1 MNPEYANLTDLQHW
15 ADSVAARP
23 ELPGLLRRLI
33 LATVGVDAIRAP
45 SGDAVGEPGWDIVL
59 EAPAAREPW
68 IPAGAS
74 RWEGGVGGDPV
85 AKAQSDFVK
94 RTRATPPEV
103 QARQTFVFFTPR
115 RWDGDVSR
123 KWIDRKLVETTNS
136 WAGVRVVDGV
146 QLVSWLE
153 TQPGVHIFASEL
165 VGKKPTEVE
174 LLSRRWERWS
184 VETAPALPPRV
195 LLAGRTAHAAAL
207 TGALDGP
214 AIETRIGSDTIAES
228 LAFFAASMPEALL
241 TRAVVVTGAGVWL
254 RLATHNEPLILVPTF
269 EDPDVPLALKAGHH
283 VLIPEGPRSRAK
295 LPRVDIPAAT
305 AAFEAAGVEGRAA
318 SEYARAAR
326 RSLSSL
332 RRRLGRSGPLRAPD
346 WADGTATAV
355 LAPSLLAGAWVDTN
369 QADLDVLHD
378 LTDTGW
384 RGLSRALQPFANR
397 EDPPL
402 RVQAGRWEFLDLFD
416 AWELLYPAVTG
427 ADLAMFQALLAKVV
441 PEPDPVLDLP
451 CEERMYAG
459 IRGVRRAH
467 SPTLRAAMART
478 VATLGAVVGDR
489 EMQDG
494 KTGQDH
500 ANAAVRALLADD
512 EPRAWISIA
521 DLLQDLAEAAPTVL
535 LDAVERALAAP
546 GDPLAALFAADAGV
560 PGISGSGARHHHLL
574 WALEHLALN
583 QRYLARAVLAT
594 ARLVELDDGHSKGN
608 TPMGSLLESLH
619 VVRPQAA
626 VTRTTRRDALDLLRR
641 RHPEV
646 AWRLLVRLVPST
658 ASGTILIRGKARWR
672 DWEAAG
678 EPTLSDVFDGLDD
691 VAGRLAADV
700 GSDPKRL
707 HDIVDVVMRVAPQSR
722 ATLLGAIRSGLASA
736 DPDLARDI
744 ARLLGEQVIQH
755 RRFAH
760 ADWSVPEEEVAAVE
774 ALALE
779 LDPTAMTAPD
789 VDWFSYWPRR
799 AMDDDN
805 LLSHEADAIIERERH
820 ATIKRLLQ
828 TGGLGA
834 VTRLA
839 VESDATYPI
848 GFHLAAFDLGDDE
861 PTLLALVTGH
871 EPVAQAVRGY
881 VANKFQTGGLAWL
894 GHALAAA
901 PSNDVAAEVLRCC
914 PVSPSILALVDG
926 SSPEVQAR
934 YWKHPPIQGVADDYL
949 PAYVERLLARDR
961 PWTALALI
969 AFHRHTETV
978 TPALTELAMR
988 MLEALQSTQ
997 EDGSGIAPRL
1007 DYHLGRLLDGLDAAG
1022 ADSERLAAIEWWFQ
1036 PVLEHVRPPRA
1047 LFRQLGEDPELFV
1060 QLVVAAFRPDASAE
1074 EEDGKADDETAG
1086 SEATERNPQVA
1097 AVSYGL
1103 LRTWHV
1109 LPATST
1115 GDLLDGYTLAAWV
1128 ARAEALLAEAGRAEI
1143 GLYCIGAAIAGRVTD
1158 DDGTWPSQP
1167 VRQVLEARAYPTLEE
1182 GLYLARVNQLG
1193 VTTRGVYD
1201 GGQQERDLAEQ
1212 YQEWADRVRS
1222 QWPRTAA
1229 LLDALA
1235 ERYRTEGREQDE
1247 RRDRR

>member
-15 ADSVAARP
+15 ADSVAARS

-33 LATVGVDAIRAP
+33 LATVGVNAIRAP

-68 IPAGAS
+68 IPAGSS
-74 RWEGGVGGDPV
+74 RWEGGVGGDPL
-85 AKAQSDFVK
+85 AKARSDFVK

-115 RWDGDVSR
+115 RWDGDDSR
-123 KWIDRKLVETTNS
+123 KWIDRKLAETTNS

-153 TQPGVHIFASEL
+153 TQPAVHIFASEL

-184 VETAPALPPRV
+184 AETAPALPPGV
-195 LLAGRTAHAAAL
+195 LLAGRTAQVAAL
-207 TGALDGP
+207 AGALDGP

-241 TRAVVVTGAGVWL
+241 TRAVVVTGAGGWL
-254 RLATHNEPLILVPTF
+254 RLATHKEPLILVPTF
-269 EDPDVPLALKAGHH
+269 EDPDAPLALKAGHH

-295 LPRVDIPAAT
+295 LSRVDIPAAT

-427 ADLAMFQALLAKVV
+427 ADLAMFQALLVKVV
-441 PEPDPVLDLP
+441 TEPDPVLDLP
-451 CEERMYAG
+451 AEERLYAG
-459 IRGVRRAH
+459 IRGVRRSH

-478 VATLGAVVGDR
+478 VAALGAVVGDR
-489 EMQDG
+489 EVQDG

-521 DLLQDLAEAAPTVL
+521 DLLPDFAEAAPTVF
-535 LDAVERALAAP
+535 LDAVERALVQP

-574 WALEHLALN
+574 WGLEHVALN
-583 QRYLARAVLAT
+583 PKYLARAVLAT
-594 ARLVELDDGHSKGN
+594 ARLVELDSGRSKGN
-608 TPMGSLLESLH
+608 SPMGSLHESLH
-619 VVRPQAA
+619 LMRPQAA
-626 VTRTTRRDALDLLRR
+626 VTRATRRNTLKLLRS
-641 RHPEV
+641 RHPDV
-646 AWRLLVRLVPST
+646 AWHLLVLLVPST
-658 ASGTILIRGKARWR
+658 ASSTILIRGKARWR
-672 DWEAAG
+672 DWEAAV
-678 EPTLSDVFDGLDD
+678 EPTLSDAFEALED
-691 VAGRLAADV
+691 VVGFLAEDV
-700 GSDPKRL
+700 GSDPQRL
-707 HDIVDVVMRVAPQSR
+707 RDIVDVVMRVPSR
-722 ATLLGAIRSGLASA
+722 SRVTLLDAIRSGLPDA
-736 DPDLARDI
+736 DAGLATDI
-744 ARLLGEQVIQH
+744 ARLLGEQVTRH
-755 RRFAH
+755 RRFAD
-760 ADWSVPEEEVAAVE
+760 ADWSVPEEEAAEVE

-779 LDPTAMTAPD
+779 LDPAAMTAPD

-799 AMDDDN
+799 ALDDDS
-805 LLSHEADAIIERERH
+805 LTPQEAGAIIERERH
-820 ATIKRLLQ
+820 ATIERLVE
-828 TGGLGA
+828 TGGLDA
-834 VTRLA
+834 VTRLVA
-839 VESDATYPI
+839 ESEATYPI

-861 PTLLALVTGH
+861 PALLALVTGP

-881 VANKFQTGGLAWL
+881 VAQKYRTGGLAWL
-894 GHALAAA
+894 GRALARA
-901 PSNDVAAEVLRCC
+901 PSEDAAAEVLRCC
-914 PVSPSILALVDG
+914 PPSPDILSLVNG
-926 SSPEVQAR
+926 TTTEVQSR
-934 YWKHPPIQGVADDYL
+934 YWERPPIQGVADDYL
-949 PAYVERLLARDR
+949 PSYVERLLARDR
-961 PWTALALI
+961 PWTALALV
-969 AFHRHTETV
+969 AFHRDAETL
-978 TPALTELAMR
+978 TPTLTELALR
-988 MLEALQSTQ
+988 VLEALRSTS
-997 EDGSGIAPRL
+997 EDGSAIAPRL

-1022 ADSERLAAIEWWFQ
+1022 ADGERLAAIEWWFQ
-1036 PVLEHVRPPRA
+1036 PVLEHVRHPRA
-1047 LFRQLGEDPELFV
+1047 LFRQLADDPELYV
-1060 QLVVAAFRPDASAE
+1060 QLVIAAFRPDAPAQE
-1074 EEDGKADDETAG
+1074 GGETDDETTA
-1086 SEATERNPQVA
+1086 ADAPERSPQVA
-1097 AVSYGL
+1097 AVAYGL
-1103 LRTWHV
+1103 LRSWHV
-1109 LPATST
+1109 LPST
-1115 GDLLDGYTLAAWV
+1115 TTGGLLDGDALGAWV
-1128 ARAEALLAEAGRAEI
+1128 ARAGRLLAEAGRGEV
-1143 GLYCIGAAIAGRVTD
+1143 GLYCIGEAIAGRVTD
-1158 DDGTWPSQP
+1158 DDGTWPSEP
-1167 VRQVLEARAYPTLEE
+1167 VRQVLEARVNPTLEQ
-1182 GLYLARVNQLG
+1182 GLYLARVNQRG
-1193 VTTRGVYD
+1193 VTTRGVHD

-1222 QWPRTAA
+1222 QWPRTGA

-1235 ERYRTEGREQDE
+1235 ERYRAEGREQDE
-1247 RRDRR
+1247 RRDR